1 MKKFVIIVAA
11 MVLAASVFI
20 VIYVNTDSYKINK
33 ISSYNAFKEYADG
46 LQMRLDGTEPEWIL
60 ENKDKIFEQLEP
72 SMMSD
77 VCVFEIT
84 AGYVYIQKKNM
95 YVQDAVVKNVIE
107 GDTAMAG
114 KRIYLARAWGIIEKE
129 DLNKICIDT
138 FTCVNIMIP
147 EERYLVFCAKS
158 EVSDVLGLD
167 SDIPIYEPV
176 FSKFSRFAL
185 LRIDRDDTEAVSD
198 YGRKQVDDRYYTDY
212 KAYAEQEFFVIS
224 KDTLLEYIKIK
235 HEILKKYGVE

>member
-1 MKKFVIIVAA
+1 MKKFLIIIAA

-20 VIYVNTDSYKINK
+20 AIYTNTDSYRLNK

-46 LQMRLDGTEPEWIL
+46 LQMILDDTEPERIL
-60 ENKDKIFEQLEP
+60 EIKDKIFEQLKP
-72 SMMSD
+72 SMMSE

-84 AGYVYIQKKNM
+84 AGNAYMQKGTM

-114 KRIYLARAWGIIEKE
+114 KGIYLAKVGGIIEKE

-138 FTCVNIMIP
+138 STCVNIMIP

-158 EVSDVLGLD
+158 EASDVLGLD
-167 SDIPIYEPV
+167 SDIPIYESV
-176 FSKFSRFAL
+176 FSKFAL

-198 YGRKQVDDRYYTDY
+198 YGQKQKDDRYYTNY

>member
-11 MVLAASVFI
+11 MVLAAAVFI
-20 VIYVNTDSYKINK
+20 VIYMNTDSYKINK

-46 LQMRLDGTEPEWIL
+46 LQMRLDGTEPERIL

-72 SMMSD
+72 PMMSD

-138 FTCVNIMIP
+138 STCVNIMIP

-167 SDIPIYEPV
+167 SDIPIYESV
-176 FSKFSRFAL
+176 SSKFAL

-198 YGRKQVDDRYYTDY
+198 YGQKQVDDRYYTDY
-212 KAYAEQEFFVIS
+212 KTYADQEFFVIS

>member
-1 MKKFVIIVAA
+1 MKKFLIIVAA
-11 MVLAASVFI
+11 MVLAAAVFI
-20 VIYVNTDSYKINK
+20 AIYTNTDSYKINK
-33 ISSYNAFKEYADG
+33 ISTYDAFKEYADG
-46 LQMRLDGTEPEWIL
+46 LQMSLDDTEPERIKT
-60 ENKDKIFEQLEP
+60 KDKIFEQLKP
-72 SMMSD
+72 PMMSE

-114 KRIYLARAWGIIEKE
+114 KRIYLAKAGGIIEKD

-138 FTCVNIMIP
+138 STCVNIMIP

-158 EVSDVLGLD
+158 EASDVLGLD
-167 SDIPIYEPV
+167 SDIPIYESV
-176 FSKFSRFAL
+176 FSKFAL

-198 YGRKQVDDRYYTDY
+198 YGEKQVDDRYYTDY